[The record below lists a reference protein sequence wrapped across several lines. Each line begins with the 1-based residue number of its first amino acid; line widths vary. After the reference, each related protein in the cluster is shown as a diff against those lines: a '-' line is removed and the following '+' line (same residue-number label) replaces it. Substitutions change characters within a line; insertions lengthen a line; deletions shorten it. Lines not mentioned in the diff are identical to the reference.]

1 MPTYSYRCAACGP
14 FDLVRPMAA
23 AHERAECPTCAAPGA
38 RTFGA
43 PGLRRLDGGV
53 RAAVEAAERSA
64 EAPEVVR
71 RVPGGGRRPVPRRS
85 TDPRHARLPRP

>member
-23 AHERAECPTCAAPGA
+23 AGEQVSCPGCGGA
-38 RTFGA
+38 GRRTFGA
-43 PGLRRLDGGV
+43 PALRGGDAGV
-53 RAAVEAAERSA
+53 RAAIEAGERSA
-64 EAPEVVR
+64 EAPDVVR
-71 RVPGGGRRPVPRRS
+71 GVPSTGRRRTRTS

>member
-1 MPTYSYRCAACGP
+1 VPTYSYRCAACGP

-23 AHERAECPTCAAPGA
+23 AHEEAVCPGCSGPST

-43 PGLRRLDGGV
+43 PALRLAAGV
-53 RAAVEAAERSA
+53 RAAVEAGERSA

-71 RVPGGGRRPVPRRS
+71 GIPASGHRRATRS
-85 TDPRHARLPRP
+85 SADPRHARLPRP

>member
-1 MPTYSYRCAACGP
+1 VPTYSYRCAACGP

-23 AHERAECPTCAAPGA
+23 ADEEAVCSACAAPSP

-43 PGLRRLDGGV
+43 PALRRLSVDV
-53 RAAVEAAERSA
+53 RAAVEAGERSA
-64 EAPEVVR
+64 EAPQVVR
-71 RVPGGGRRPVPRRS
+71 GIPPPGRRAGHVG